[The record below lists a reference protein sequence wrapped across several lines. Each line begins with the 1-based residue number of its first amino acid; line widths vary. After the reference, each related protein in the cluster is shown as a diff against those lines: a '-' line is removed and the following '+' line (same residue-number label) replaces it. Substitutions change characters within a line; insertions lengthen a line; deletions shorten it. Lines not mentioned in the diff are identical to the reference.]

1 VFVGELG
8 LFWNTSHQAVYRAL
22 ASMHKDGIVSFVAT
36 EQSGEPDKKTYQIT
50 SQGEQLLQQ
59 WLSVTQPPMQIN
71 EDIRV
76 KFFAG
81 NLMESDALHSQVQAH
96 YLVHKKTTRLPSH
109 REAYTGYRTIKW
121 RTKSAVYDTTPR
133 HLNGAIEAGLV
144 CRSNSW
150 VESVQL
156 D

>member
-36 EQSGEPDKKTYQIT
+36 EQSGKPDKKTYQIT

-71 EDIRV
+71 EDIMV
-76 KFFAG
+76 NFFAG
-81 NLMESDALHSQVQAH
+81 NLMESDALHRQVQAH
-96 YLVHKKTTRLPSH
+96 YLVHKQKLQGYQVTEKHILDTEQLSGEQKVQFMALCRGILMEQARLD
-109 REAYTGYRTIKW
+109 W
-121 RTKSAVYDTTPR
+121 CV
-133 HLNGAIEAGLV
+133 GAIAGLKA
-144 CRSNSW
+144 SN
-150 VESVQL
+150 
-156 D
+156 